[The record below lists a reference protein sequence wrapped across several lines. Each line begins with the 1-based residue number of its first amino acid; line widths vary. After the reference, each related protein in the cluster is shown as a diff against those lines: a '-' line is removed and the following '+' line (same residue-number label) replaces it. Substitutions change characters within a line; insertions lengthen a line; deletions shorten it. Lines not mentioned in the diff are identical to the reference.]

1 MSRCKHCGT
10 EHGMAW
16 GTGDCGCEDS
26 FDVGD
31 GRFGDDSDSN
41 NERAEEWWNRYSS
54 QPTKKVVIEL
64 EGPGLEGLRSAENML
79 FMANYPPCDN
89 ATSGTYTD
97 PELLVSISWRFV

>member
-1 MSRCKHCGT
+1 MTRCKHCGT

-26 FDVGD
+26 FDVGP
-31 GRFGDDSDSN
+31 GEFGN
-41 NERAEEWWNRYSS
+41 GEGQIGAEEWWANYSS
-54 QPTKKVVIEL
+54 QPMKRVIIEL
-64 EGPGLEGLRSAENML
+64 TGPGLEGLRSAENML

-89 ATSGTYTD
+89 ATSGSYTD